1 MKRIDSINPYDTIS
15 SIIQHDPSYMRGESY
30 LVTIRIGS
38 DTETVL
44 LHCEDPET
52 NYYLWDYDWWEGQK
66 EIFLE
71 GYIAISDI
79 RILNENEDRKA
90 MIKVVFL
97 EGAEE

>member
-1 MKRIDSINPYDTIS
+1 MKRIESINPYDTIA

-30 LVTIRIGS
+30 LVTIRTGS

-44 LHCEDPET
+44 LYCEDPET
-52 NYYLWDYDWWEGQK
+52 NYYLWDHDWWEGQK

-79 RILNENEDRKA
+79 HILNENEDRKA
-90 MIKVVFL
+90 MIKVK
-97 EGAEE
+97 EIDE